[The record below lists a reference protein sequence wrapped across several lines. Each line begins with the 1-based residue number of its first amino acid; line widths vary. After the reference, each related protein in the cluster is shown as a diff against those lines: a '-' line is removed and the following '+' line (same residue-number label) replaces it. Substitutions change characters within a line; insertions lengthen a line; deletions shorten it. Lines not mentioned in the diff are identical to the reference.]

1 MKVNDAVVGAGFVM
15 AGAAIFAATASY
27 PLLDEG
33 YPGPALFPR
42 IVAVLMAGFGVVL
55 SAYGIRGRDT
65 SDVVAWRQL
74 HRSTGF
80 VNAIFVV
87 AAVLAFVVLVDR
99 AGFLVVSTLVLAIL
113 MWRLRVRLLWA
124 VPISALFT
132 VLMYALFAKLLRVP
146 LPLGLVWW

>member
-1 MKVNDAVVGAGFVM
+1 MKFNDAVVGAGFVV
-15 AGAAIFAATASY
+15 AGAAIVAGTASY

-33 YPGPALFPR
+33 HPGPALFPR
-42 IVAVLMAGFGVVL
+42 IVGILMAGFGAVL
-55 SAYGIRGRDT
+55 SACGIRGRDT

-80 VNAIFVV
+80 VNALFVL
-87 AAVLAFVVLVDR
+87 AGVLAFIVLVDR
-99 AGFLVVSTLVLAIL
+99 AGFLAISTLVLAVL

-124 VPISALFT
+124 VPIAALFT

>member
-1 MKVNDAVVGAGFVM
+1 MKVSDAVVGAGFVM
-15 AGAAIFAATASY
+15 AGAAIFAATANY
-27 PLLDEG
+27 PVLDEG
-33 YPGPALFPR
+33 HPGPALFPR
-42 IVAVLMAGFGVVL
+42 IVAVLMAGFGAVL
-55 SAYGIRGRDT
+55 SAQGIRGRDAT
-65 SDVVAWRQL
+65 EVVAWRQL

-80 VNAIFVV
+80 VNALFVL
-87 AAVLAFVVLVDR
+87 AGVLAFVVLVDR
-99 AGFLVVSTLVLAIL
+99 LGFLLMSTLMLGVL